1 MFVVRLKL
9 NLWGYA
15 LDLEL
20 EKVGMQHLA
29 IIPDGNRRWA
39 TQNKL
44 KTILGHQMG
53 GKAVKAAISV
63 CLKNKIKFLSIY
75 IFSLENFNRSD
86 LEKKYLFKMIPDQIN
101 ENRTNL
107 LQNHIRVNFI
117 GDKSMFPS
125 ATLSV
130 INSIEEETKNFDTL
144 ILNFL
149 FCYGGRQEIMA
160 AVKDLSQDV
169 VNGVISVDKIN
180 ESVLRDYLW
189 SSFLPD
195 PDLIIRTSGISR
207 LSNFFTFQAA
217 YSELM
222 FLNRFW
228 PDVNEEC
235 LQKCIDDYT
244 AISRNFGK

>member
-1 MFVVRLKL
+1 
-9 NLWGYA
+9 LWVYA
-15 LDLEL
+15 LGSDL
-20 EKVGMQHLA
+20 EKVIMQHLA

-39 TQNKL
+39 AQNKL
-44 KTILGHQMG
+44 KTILGHQKG
-53 GKAVKAAISV
+53 GQAVKAAISV

-86 LEKKYLFKMIPDQIN
+86 LEKNYLFKMIPDQIN
-101 ENRTNL
+101 ENRPNL
-107 LQNHIRVNFI
+107 LQNRIRVNFI

-125 ATLSV
+125 PIQVV

-144 ILNFL
+144 NLNFL
-149 FCYGGRQEIMA
+149 FCYGGRQEIVA
-160 AVKDLSQDV
+160 AIKDLSTDI
-169 VNGVISVDKIN
+169 VNGVISADNIN
-180 ESVLRDYLW
+180 EAVLRNYLW

-222 FLNRFW
+222 FLDRFW

-235 LQKCIDDYT
+235 LQKCINDYA